1 MEDSW
6 FGFGEI
12 KHFEF
17 WETLYS
23 YTYFKGHF
31 IDTVSGNES
40 SPFTN
45 YFIEDE
51 I

>member
-12 KHFEF
+12 KDFEF